1 MFHKFQEQMKTKVNK
16 FESYG
21 RSLTALSSPRSCRC
35 ETPLILARLMSVL
48 VSGRLRSMLCAERAS
63 MRPAAAAGSGGVC
76 ADAANATSVL
86 PTRPRPRLAGE
97 AGGVGEPGETPLLPL
112 WCWWWWWLLATTT
125 VGLNCLE
132 GGLTTPLPPPPPP
145 PRRWQSAHCI
155 RKRVT
160 ASRGR
165 KA

>member
-1 MFHKFQEQMKTKVNK
+1 MVWNE
-16 FESYG
+16 
-21 RSLTALSSPRSCRC
+21 SLTALSSPRSCRR

-63 MRPAAAAGSGGVC
+63 MRPAAAAGIGEVC
-76 ADAANATSVL
+76 ADAEERSNEDL
-86 PTRPRPRLAGE
+86 TRPRPRLAGE
-97 AGGVGEPGETPLLPL
+97 AGGVGDPGETPLPPPPTLLLL
-112 WCWWWWWLLATTT
+112 WVATTDD
-125 VGLNCLE
+125 VGLNWFE
-132 GGLTTPLPPPPPP
+132 RGLPPFPPP

-155 RKRVT
+155 KKRVT

>member
-1 MFHKFQEQMKTKVNK
+1 MK
-16 FESYG
+16 G
-21 RSLTALSSPRSCRC
+21 LTALSRPRSCRC

-63 MRPAAAAGSGGVC
+63 MRPAAAAGSGVQVC
-76 ADAANATSVL
+76 ADADAMSVL
-86 PTRPRPRLAGE
+86 TTRPRPRLAGD

-112 WCWWWWWLLATTT
+112 VVTALWWWWWLLATTT
-125 VGLNCLE
+125 DGLNCLE
-132 GGLTTPLPPPPPP
+132 GGLTTPLPPPPP